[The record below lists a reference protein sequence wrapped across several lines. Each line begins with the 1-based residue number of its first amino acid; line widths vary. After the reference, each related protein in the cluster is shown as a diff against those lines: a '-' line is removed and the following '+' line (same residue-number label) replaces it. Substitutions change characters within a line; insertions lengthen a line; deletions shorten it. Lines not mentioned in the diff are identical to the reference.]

1 MIDKQDLEKIE
12 RILDES
18 FENLIKKDHDLIR
31 GHNRHGGHVHEVC
44 IRHRLAVYIENCIQ
58 RDEMLRQ
65 YNVDIEYNKNYYDSK
80 TLSFDNEEVSVRPD
94 ILVHRRMKKDESI
107 PQHYLVVEAKKNRG
121 IDYYDKK
128 KVVAFLKDQKYEYQF
143 GLTVQFGCFN
153 PITAQLFYLQGDEL
167 VCKNLYYPKE

>member
-44 IRHRLAVYIENCIQ
+44 ICHRLAVYIENCIQ

-80 TLSFDNEEVSVRPD
+80 TLSFERDN
-94 ILVHRRMKKDESI
+94 L
-107 PQHYLVVEAKKNRG
+107 
-121 IDYYDKK
+121 
-128 KVVAFLKDQKYEYQF
+128 
-143 GLTVQFGCFN
+143 
-153 PITAQLFYLQGDEL
+153 LFRQNCVLIRFFVYHI
-167 VCKNLYYPKE
+167 NS